1 MIRGRAVVRSPTM
14 FRPVPLAF
22 ALLALACRRDDAP
35 TQTPE
40 PTPQAEASEP
50 TKRDHS
56 GESSHHK
63 PPVEQVL
70 TIDGTL
76 KDADIEGAI
85 NQSIE
90 AVRACYDEALHH
102 PNDETLDGAIVVSFT
117 VTAAGK
123 VEGAKLE
130 LSEFGHAP
138 TEQCL
143 TKLVGTLSF
152 PKQAKP
158 STVRYPFYLNKY

>member
-1 MIRGRAVVRSPTM
+1 MIRH
-14 FRPVPLAF
+14 VPLAI
-22 ALLALACRRDDAP
+22 ALLALACRRDDQTA
-35 TQTPE
+35 TPE
-40 PTPQAEASEP
+40 PTPP
-50 TKRDHS
+50 TPTETTKPDHS

-63 PPVEQVL
+63 PPVEQGL
-70 TIDGTL
+70 TIDGAL
-76 KDADIEGAI
+76 KDADVEAAV
-85 NQSIE
+85 NQNIE

-102 PNDETLDGAIVVSFT
+102 PNDEQLGGAIVVSFT

-143 TKLVGTLSF
+143 TKLVGTLGF